1 MEKDIT
7 KSTSTRTLAPGTEMG
22 KYEGGGLS
30 KTVINLVWDMLETSE
45 AKVFSGQIEACV

>member
-1 MEKDIT
+1 MKKVII
-7 KSTSTRTLAPGTEMG
+7 KSTTTSTLAPGTEMG

-45 AKVFSGQIEACV
+45 AKVFSGQTEAWV